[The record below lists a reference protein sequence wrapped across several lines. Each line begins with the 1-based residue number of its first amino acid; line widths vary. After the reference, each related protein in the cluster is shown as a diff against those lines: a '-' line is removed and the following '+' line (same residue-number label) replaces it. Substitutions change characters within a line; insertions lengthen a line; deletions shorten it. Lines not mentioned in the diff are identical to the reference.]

1 MIERILFGCHNLTA
15 GSSSARAKRLVDA
28 ALSLGIRRFDV
39 APSYGLG
46 TAETMLAR
54 ALGARRHRVEI
65 TSKFGILPAP
75 LGSVAA
81 WMREPYRA
89 LRSLRPK
96 ALRVRLE
103 TPAPVVTRE
112 MQAPPAFP
120 FSASTA
126 VRRSLNR
133 LGVDHLDAVLIH
145 ERIEG
150 PHALGLGDELA
161 ELKHRGLIARW
172 GVSGARANVQDM
184 IRRVG
189 TPDIVQVSV
198 DDVEPFEWARELR
211 LFNLR
216 QRASGT
222 SAAEV
227 AEGLAAQTRALLTAR
242 SNAAVL
248 FNTSSVAHLELF
260 VKALLG

>member
-15 GSSSARAKRLVDA
+15 GSSSARSRGLVDTA
-28 ALSLGIRRFDV
+28 FSLGIRRFDV

-46 TAETMLAR
+46 TAEAMLAR
-54 ALGARRHRVEI
+54 ALGARRHSVEI

-75 LGSVAA
+75 LGVAA
-81 WMREPYRA
+81 AWAREPYRA
-89 LRSLRPK
+89 LRRLWPK
-96 ALRVRLE
+96 AQGPWPSV
-103 TPAPVVTRE
+103 PAPLVPRE
-112 MQAPPAFP
+112 VPAPPVFP

-126 VRRSLNR
+126 VLRSLRR

-150 PHALGLGDELA
+150 PFALGLGDELA
-161 ELKHRGLIARW
+161 ELKRRGLIKRW
-172 GVSGARANVQDM
+172 GVSGARSNVQDM
-184 IRRVG
+184 IGLIG
-189 TPDIVQVSV
+189 TPDIVQVAS
-198 DDVEPFEWARELR
+198 DDAESFEWAPELR

-216 QRASGT
+216 HRASGA
-222 SAAEV
+222 SAREV
-227 AEGLAAQTRALLTAR
+227 AELLAARARALFTAHPK
-242 SNAAVL
+242 AAVL